1 MTSTPSGARHQNRAV
16 ARRCGDM
23 KLKKVAKGAIS
34 RTPVSRPRIRRR
46 PAPAASEAIAAAST
60 RALYAGL
67 VVNRTMNRHAADQAA
82 TALAFKRSLLLGRW
96 GRSRRRVRRLD
107 VMPTQRVLV
116 LQHRV
121 GVPALRLRPLAAR
134 FDEQRPI
141 GLVLWK
147 ALAVLRGFVVDLA
160 YRGTKAEFL
169 ELVLDAGLV
178 HQVLAVDRVG
188 AEPDARLNR
197 GAGQVLDHDIC
208 VARRG
213 GVHAWRGGGCSGRP
227 RRPATGSDRGRDCQN
242 QCRAGPDEVL
252 SHVVSSRRSAFPNAP
267 VKADRQELP
276 CRCARA
282 GLRRERS
289 RLLPRGSPP

>member
-1 MTSTPSGARHQNRAV
+1 
-16 ARRCGDM
+16 M
-23 KLKKVAKGAIS
+23 KFKKVAKAAIS
-34 RTPVSRPRIRRR
+34 PTPVSRPRIRLR

-67 VVNRTMNRHAADQAA
+67 VVKRTMNRHAADQAA

-134 FDEQRPI
+134 FDEQRPVW
-141 GLVLWK
+141 LALWK

-160 YRGTKAEFL
+160 YGGTKAEFL

-197 GAGQVLDHDIC
+197 GAGHVLDHDIC
-208 VARRG
+208 LARRRCG
-213 GVHAWRGGGCSGRP
+213 HASRGVPWKRSSQRP
-227 RRPATGSDRGRDCQN
+227 PPND
-242 QCRAGPDEVL
+242 L
-252 SHVVSSRRSAFPNAP
+252 RSP
-267 VKADRQELP
+267 
-276 CRCARA
+276 
-282 GLRRERS
+282 
-289 RLLPRGSPP
+289 RLASPYP